1 METTI
6 LTIYLVVFVAYLI
19 GYVLNGAFKS
29 ASPRQYAANI
39 ACCILWPVMFLLAV
53 AVWVYT
59 AITFNK
65 N

>member
-19 GYVLNGAFKS
+19 GYVVNGAFKS
-29 ASPRQYAANI
+29 ASPRQCVANI
-39 ACCILWPVMFLLAV
+39 VCCILWPVMFLLAV

-59 AITFNK
+59 AITFYK
-65 N
+65 K

>member
-1 METTI
+1 M
-6 LTIYLVVFVAYLI
+6 VFVAYLI

-39 ACCILWPVMFLLAV
+39 VCCILWPVMFLLAV